1 MQNANAQSTLRIVP
15 HPDPSQRTYRTTK
28 DRVNESGQI
37 TRKAGTIM
45 HRYIVQGTPDEL
57 SRYKVARGIYYL
69 EDTDPASPQYG
80 MPIFTSQ
87 EQFLQPKKIVI
98 TRSGGVAI
106 PDDEFDIRL
115 ISTLKKA
122 SKFGTGVVRH
132 AEGKIADILFAD
144 LMRQPVTTDTVNE
157 QPAPQQP
164 VAESPRI
171 DEEIPQ
177 VRVLE
182 DED

>member
-1 MQNANAQSTLRIVP
+1 MQNENAKSTLRIVP
-15 HPDPSQRTYRTTK
+15 HPDPEQRTYRTTK
-28 DRVNESGQI
+28 DRVNDLGVV

-69 EDTDPASPQYG
+69 EDSDPASPQYG

-87 EQFLQPKKIVI
+87 ELFLKPTKIII

-106 PDDEFDIRL
+106 PEDEFDIRL
-115 ISTLKKA
+115 MSMLKRA
-122 SKFGTGVVRH
+122 SKFGQEAVRDTQK
-132 AEGKIADILFAD
+132 AIVDIMIAD
-144 LMRQPVTTDTVNE
+144 LMRQPVTVDTVKE
-157 QPAPQQP
+157 QPAPLQ
-164 VAESPRI
+164 VVSESSRI
-171 DEEIPQ
+171 DEEIPGT
-177 VRVLE
+177 RVLE